1 MNAIKICQAV
11 FLIAIVVI
19 TAGCPSSG
27 STSSGGTSMDA
38 LASQADA
45 QSAAKKQQDAAA
57 AAKAAADQKAA
68 AAAQAP
74 PVQERKA
81 VGSREIVQGGGY
93 YSAIMGARRHVMNV
107 VDNISWIQG
116 VRNFQGTYGRNP
128 KDTKEFMNVCVKE
141 NDLQLPHIEADEEY
155 LYDPNGESAGN
166 FGQLYVIKKEAPG
179 SAPAPGTALPAAPGT
194 VPVPPATP
202 GTAPPAAPGATQ

>member
-1 MNAIKICQAV
+1 MIAMRRIADGLVAFATISFAL
-11 FLIAIVVI
+11 LI
-19 TAGCPSSG
+19 AGCPSSG
-27 STSSGGTSMDA
+27 NNSSGGTSMDA

-45 QSAAKKQQDAAA
+45 QTAARKQEADAS

-68 AAAQAP
+68 ADASSAKTTE
-74 PVQERKA
+74 QEKKA
-81 VGSREIVQGGGY
+81 VGSRPQPTTGGY
-93 YSAIMGARRHVMNV
+93 YGAIMGARRHVMNV

-141 NDLQLPHIEADEEY
+141 NDLQLPHIEADEEF

-166 FGQLYVIKKEAPG
+166 FGQLYVVKKEAPG
-179 SAPAPGTALPAAPGT
+179 ST
-194 VPVPPATP
+194 PPA
-202 GTAPPAAPGATQ
+202 GTAPPGAPAAPGAPQ

>member
-1 MNAIKICQAV
+1 MNAKMICQAV

-27 STSSGGTSMDA
+27 SSSSGGTSMDQ
-38 LASQADA
+38 LAKEVDS

-57 AAKAAADQKAA
+57 VAKTAADQKAA
-68 AAAQAP
+68 ADATAAKAAE
-74 PVQERKA
+74 QEKKA
-81 VGSREIVQGGGY
+81 VGSRPQPTTGGY
-93 YSAIMGARRHVMNV
+93 YGAIMGARRHVMNV

-116 VRNFQGTYGRNP
+116 VKNFQGTYGRNP

-155 LYDPNGESAGN
+155 VYDPNGESAGN
-166 FGQLYVIKKEAPG
+166 FGQLFVVKKESPG
-179 SAPAPGTALPAAPGT
+179 SAPPAAAP
-194 VPVPPATP
+194 PPAAP